1 MGLDQYIY
9 IANFENVKTFKDF
22 PDRFWIKYKE
32 DVKDIKELPENI
44 YVQDSERCPELSCI
58 EDMRKNNL
66 LQGYFERKYAI
77 ENCEHIKITKEDIE
91 YLLNTCN
98 AFLSYFDQN
107 LKNQINDY
115 LYSYDD
121 DFDKL
126 NEKFLKVI
134 ENSPKCQEIINK
146 KLPITKGFRYGN
158 DELNLW
164 YYDSIVEIK
173 EKFETLTQESLS
185 DYFGLSDYEE
195 FYYSC
200 WY

>member
-9 IANFENVKTFKDF
+9 IANFENVETFKDF
-22 PDRFWIKYKE
+22 PDRFWIKDEK
-32 DVKDIKELPENI
+32 DVENIKELPNNI
-44 YVQDSERCPELSCI
+44 YVNHSDRCPKLSDL
-58 EDMRKNNL
+58 EDLRKNNL
-66 LQGYFERKYAI
+66 LQGYFERKYEI
-77 ENCEHIKITKEDIE
+77 QNCEYIRIVEDDID
-91 YLLNTCN
+91 YLLDVCN
-98 AFLSYFDQN
+98 KFLSYFDRK

-115 LYSYDD
+115 IYSYND

-134 ENSPKCQEIINK
+134 KNNPECQEIIDEI
-146 KLPITKGFRYGN
+146 LPITTGFFYGN
-158 DELNLW
+158 YELNLW

-173 EKFETLTQESLS
+173 KVFTTLNQEKEYLLDCE
-185 DYFGLSDYEE
+185 G

>member
-9 IANFENVKTFKDF
+9 IANFENVETFKDF
-22 PDRFWIKYKE
+22 PDRFWIKDEE
-32 DVKDIKELPENI
+32 DVENIKELPNNI
-44 YVQDSERCPELSCI
+44 YVNHSDRCPKLSDL
-58 EDMRKNNL
+58 EDLRKNNL
-66 LQGYFERKYAI
+66 LQGYFERKYEI
-77 ENCEHIKITKEDIE
+77 QNCEYIRIVEDDID
-91 YLLNTCN
+91 YLLDVCN
-98 AFLSYFDQN
+98 KFLSYFDRK

-115 LYSYDD
+115 IYSYND

-134 ENSPKCQEIINK
+134 ENNPECQEIIDEI
-146 KLPITKGFRYGN
+146 LPITTGFFYGN
-158 DELNLW
+158 YELNLW

-173 EKFETLTQESLS
+173 KVFTTLNQEKEYLL
-185 DYFGLSDYEE
+185 DCEE

>member
-9 IANFENVKTFKDF
+9 IANFENVETFKDF
-22 PDRFWIKYKE
+22 PDRFWIKDEE
-32 DVKDIKELPENI
+32 DVENIKYLPNNI
-44 YVQDSERCPELSCI
+44 YVNHSDRCPKLSDL
-58 EDMRKNNL
+58 EDLRKNNL
-66 LQGYFERKYAI
+66 LQGYFERKYEI
-77 ENCEHIKITKEDIE
+77 QNCEYIRIVEDDID
-91 YLLNTCN
+91 YLLDVCN
-98 AFLSYFDQN
+98 KFLSYFDRK

-115 LYSYDD
+115 IYSYND

-134 ENSPKCQEIINK
+134 ENNPECQEIIDEI
-146 KLPITKGFRYGN
+146 LPITTGFFYGN
-158 DELNLW
+158 YELNLW

-173 EKFETLTQESLS
+173 KVFTTLNQEKEYLLDCES
-185 DYFGLSDYEE
+185 

>member
-9 IANFENVKTFKDF
+9 ITNFENIENFKDF

-32 DVKDIKELPENI
+32 DVENIKELPNNI
-44 YVQDSERCPELSCI
+44 YVNHSDRCPKLSCI

-66 LQGYFERKYAI
+66 LQGYFERKYEI
-77 ENCEHIKITKEDIE
+77 ENCEYIKITEEDIE

-98 AFLSYFDQN
+98 EFLNQFD
-107 LKNQINDY
+107 KEFKKQINKFFK
-115 LYSYDD
+115 SYTDNYD
-121 DFDKL
+121 ELD
-126 NEKFLKVI
+126 EKFIKIVS
-134 ENSPKCQEIINK
+134 NSQKCQEIINE
-146 KLPITKGFRYGN
+146 KLPITKGFFYGEYN
-158 DELNLW
+158 LNLW
-164 YYDSIVEIK
+164 YYYSIIEIK

>member
-32 DVKDIKELPENI
+32 DIKDIKELSENI
-44 YVQDSERCPELSCI
+44 YVQDSERRPELSCI
-58 EDMRKNNL
+58 ENMRKNNL

-98 AFLSYFDQN
+98 TFLSYFDQN

-146 KLPITKGFRYGN
+146 KLPITTGFRYGN

-164 YYDSIVEIK
+164 YYDSIVKIQEV
-173 EKFETLTQESLS
+173 FTTLTQESLS
-185 DYFGLSDYEE
+185 NYFGLSDYEE